1 MLCNYILTEDLSFSV
16 KYLWDNGCLSAR
28 SFSRRVYRSKNP
40 AVCSEIT

>member
-1 MLCNYILTEDLSFSV
+1 MLCKGILTEDISFSV
-16 KYLWDNGCLSAR
+16 KYLWDNSCLSSR

>member
-1 MLCNYILTEDLSFSV
+1 MLCKDILTEDLSFSV
-16 KYLWDNGCLSAR
+16 KYLWDNCCLSAR